1 MPISKMKMTS
11 KELYK
16 LKNQL
21 ESYGYEFPKLS
32 YNKAAR
38 MLYYKV
44 VKTPTNDTLQNV
56 LLDDMFKI
64 LEAEEK
70 KRLRNER
77 INNIIK

>member
-1 MPISKMKMTS
+1 
-11 KELYK
+11 
-16 LKNQL
+16 
-21 ESYGYEFPKLS
+21 
-32 YNKAAR
+32 

-64 LEAEEK
+64 LETEEK
-70 KRLRNER
+70 KRLRSER

>member
-1 MPISKMKMTS
+1 MTS

-64 LEAEEK
+64 LETEEK
-70 KRLRNER
+70 KRLRSER

>member
-1 MPISKMKMTS
+1 MTS

>member
-1 MPISKMKMTS
+1 MPISKMQMTS

-64 LEAEEK
+64 LETEEK
-70 KRLRNER
+70 KRLRSER